1 MKLVVLVRH
10 GKAEHTDEP
19 KPDYRRDLTTRGE
32 VDATRIAEAIKPMLP
47 LPLHFISSPANRAWQ
62 TANFFAGVMNY
73 PDGAIQEEE
82 DLYDGLTTTEFMD
95 VLAKVPAEANCVL
108 VFGHNPTQTILADRL
123 LEHFDRIL
131 PTAGAVA
138 IRFDVQSWTDIE
150 PRSGEMAF
158 YKYPKMFR

>member
-32 VDATRIAEAIKPMLP
+32 VDATRIAEEIKPMLP
-47 LPLHFISSPANRAWQ
+47 QPLHFISSPANRAKQ
-62 TANFFAGVMNY
+62 TATFFASVLGY
-73 PDGAIQEEE
+73 PEEAIQEEE
-82 DLYDGLTTTEFMD
+82 DLYDGLTTTEFLEMM
-95 VLAKVPAEANCVL
+95 AKVPETSDCVL
-108 VFGHNPTQTILADRL
+108 VFGHNPTQTILADRM
-123 LEHFDRIL
+123 LEYFGRIL

-138 IRFDVQSWTDIE
+138 IRFEVQSWADIE
-150 PRSGEMAF
+150 PRSGEQAF